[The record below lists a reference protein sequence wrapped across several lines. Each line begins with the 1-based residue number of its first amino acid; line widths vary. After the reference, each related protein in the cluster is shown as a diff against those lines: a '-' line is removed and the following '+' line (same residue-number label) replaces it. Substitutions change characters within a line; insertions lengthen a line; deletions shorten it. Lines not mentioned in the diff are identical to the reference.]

1 MVAEL
6 KGFNKMQSRVKSGDD
21 DFSND
26 VQLLMEKI
34 VNLEFKDLPSKVVDT
49 AKKAILDTLG
59 VILAASTLGEGCGEF
74 IELAKIWGSERGKS
88 TVLGFGLQTSPPMA
102 AFANGSMAHALDYE
116 EVHDFAFVHPSAQ
129 TFPALL
135 AISESIG
142 GVSGKDFITALVL
155 GNEFTVRLG
164 LSRTYYGED
173 ALFLCN
179 PPNLGVFGATLA
191 VSKVLG
197 LNEKQMLSA
206 LSLAL
211 CQASFSSEVMG
222 DSNSIIRATRE
233 AFTSKSAIISAVLAQ
248 KGIKGCE
255 KPIEGKYGLFKL
267 YFGNSC
273 DPSQLIREFGKTF
286 EYANISFK
294 PWPCCRG
301 THPHIQASLRI
312 MEKHQLEPEAIEE
325 ICLLI
330 HPMDRFLCEPLSY
343 KRKPVSAIDAKAS
356 LPFTVA
362 TSIVHKNVNLQSF
375 TPKNLADGEVLKLA
389 KRIDYRIDSNL
400 NKPIQ
405 GGVIVKSRDGK
416 VYSETVYA
424 DELLGSPKKPLSNE
438 DITSKF
444 IECTKHSARR
454 ISKSSSEKLID
465 IILNF
470 ENVDDVRDITSILNQ

>member
-1 MVAEL
+1 
-6 KGFNKMQSRVKSGDD
+6 MQSHLKSGSDV
-21 DFSND
+21 DFSSD

-34 VNLEFKDLPSKVVDT
+34 VDLDYKDLPQNIVDV
-49 AKKAILDTLG
+49 AKKSILDTLG
-59 VILAASTLGEGCGEF
+59 VILAASTLGEGCKEF
-74 IELAKIWGSERGKS
+74 VELAKVWGSEKGKS

-135 AISESIG
+135 AVSESVG
-142 GVSGKDFITALVL
+142 RVSGKDFITALVL

-164 LSRTYYGED
+164 LCRTYYGED

-197 LNEKQMLSA
+197 LNEKQTLSA

-222 DSNSIIRATRE
+222 DPNSIIRATRE
-233 AFTSKSAIISAVLAQ
+233 AFTSKVAIISAFLAQ

-255 KPIEGKYGLFKL
+255 KPIEGKFGLFKL
-267 YFGNSC
+267 YFGNRC
-273 DPSQLIREFGKTF
+273 DPSRLTREFGKTF

-294 PWPCCRG
+294 PWPSCRG
-301 THPHIQASLRI
+301 THPHIQASLGI
-312 MEKHQLEPEAIEE
+312 VEKHQLKPKDVEE

-330 HPMDRFLCEPLSY
+330 HPMDRFLCEPLPN
-343 KRKPVSAIDAKAS
+343 KRRPMTAIDAKAS

-362 TSIVHKNVNLQSF
+362 TSIVHKNVDLESF
-375 TPKNLADGEVLKLA
+375 TPQSLADKEVLELA
-389 KRIDYRIDSNL
+389 KRIKYQIDPNL

-405 GGVIVKSRDGK
+405 GGIIVKGK
-416 VYSETVYA
+416 NGTVYSETVYA
-424 DELLGSPKKPLSNE
+424 DMLFGSPKKPLSE
-438 DITSKF
+438 KDLKSKF
-444 IECTKHSARR
+444 IQCAKHSAKK
-454 ISKSSSEKLID
+454 INENILEKLVNT
-465 IILNF
+465 ILQI
-470 ENVDDVRDITSILNQ
+470 ENVNDIREVTSMMSQ